1 MKLRRGW
8 HRNWFSFKPSLDFV
22 ELGETTLF
30 KSIHRVLVVVHVDEV
45 LFTVGVAPKVLVKF
59 DLLYLL
65 NAVRVG

>member
-8 HRNWFSFKPSLDFV
+8 HRNRFSFEPSLDFV
-22 ELGETTLF
+22 ELGKTALL

-45 LFTVGVAPKVLVKF
+45 LFAVGVAPQVLVQL

-65 NAVRVG
+65 DAVRVG

>member
-45 LFTVGVAPKVLVKF
+45 LFTVGVAP
-59 DLLYLL
+59 
-65 NAVRVG
+65 